1 VFSSPTAL
9 RRHDAAVGRRSRR
22 LVAVCATAPLLLAG
36 LSASPPVAAAP
47 ADGPAPGAPGEQSS
61 WTTGAKQGIGT
72 SAGTASK
79 VWFSLA
85 EGTMTEVYYP
95 QVDVANVRDLQLV
108 VTDGATFTDLE
119 SESTRQRI
127 RLLDRESLSYRQVN
141 TDIDGRYRIVK
152 TYVSDPARASVLVD
166 VRVRSL
172 DGGRYTAFVLYDPA
186 LANSGMH
193 DSGATSGAALV
204 ARDTST
210 EMDVASALVA
220 KPAFRAVSS
229 GFAGVSDGWTDLAA
243 DHRLNWRHV
252 RADDGNVVQVGR
264 LDRNSDGVTRA
275 TLSLGFGNTT
285 RAAKLAARTSL
296 WRTFATVQRFY
307 DKGWARYLDRIDRA
321 PASVRRDEELLT
333 QYNVAVMT
341 LRAHEDKTY
350 RGANIA
356 SLTVPWGEA
365 INADEPG
372 VGGYHLV
379 WARDL
384 YQVATAQLAAGD
396 DAAAH
401 RSLDYLFD
409 VQQRPDGSFPQNSLL
424 DGTPYWGSLQLD
436 EVAFPIILAGQLR
449 RYGAD
454 DWDHVKRAADF
465 LVERGPSTPQERW
478 EEEGGYSPST
488 LAAQIAGLVVA
499 ADIARRHGDGA
510 SAALYRAVA
519 DDWQRQV
526 VDWTFTRTGPLG
538 DGRYFVRIDGNG
550 EPDDGQTV
558 EINNGGGTH
567 DERAIVDGGFLELVR
582 LGVLP
587 ADDPHVRAS
596 LRELDSTIKVI
607 TPHGAMWYRYNN
619 DGYGE
624 KADGS
629 PYDGTGVG
637 RLWPLLSGERG
648 EYRLAAG
655 KGAARTLATMAGA
668 ANAGYLIPEQVWDEP
683 GPRGRRFG
691 EGTGS
696 ATPLAWSMAQYV
708 RLARSIDAARPVE
721 QPALV
726 ARRYA
731 GGDRPD
737 GPVVTLTSPQEGMIT
752 DAATVAVSGT
762 TSGVRAYLNA
772 GGRTTRMPI
781 TDGTFSAPAQLSL
794 GGNEITVVVVG
805 ADGGTT
811 VVRRRV
817 VSANTGDPI
826 GSYADP
832 AGDDNGPG
840 SYVYPANEAFVDGA
854 FDVTRLGV
862 SEDAEDVRFVVT
874 LDGEVTNPWGGDQI
888 SVQRF
893 DLYLRSGTGEG
904 SVPARLG
911 TNARLAAPYDLVIT
925 ADGFVGSAVRDA
937 DGTTV
942 GSARLTA
949 VPERRQ
955 VVISVPRSV
964 LGPVALDSAQYALT
978 VMSHADESEGAGGVR
993 PVYSLDY
1000 WQSSAGTDMSWI
1012 HDYRFGGGA
1021 GEWTGDDPS
1030 RDTVTADPNVLDILV
1045 PPDATQAEV
1054 LDWTAGAPV
1063 QLPYVSLAQE

>member
-1 VFSSPTAL
+1 
-9 RRHDAAVGRRSRR
+9 
-22 LVAVCATAPLLLAG
+22 
-36 LSASPPVAAAP
+36 
-47 ADGPAPGAPGEQSS
+47 
-61 WTTGAKQGIGT
+61 
-72 SAGTASK
+72 
-79 VWFSLA
+79 
-85 EGTMTEVYYP
+85 
-95 QVDVANVRDLQLV
+95 
-108 VTDGATFTDLE
+108 
-119 SESTRQRI
+119 
-127 RLLDRESLSYRQVN
+127 
-141 TDIDGRYRIVK
+141 
-152 TYVSDPARASVLVD
+152 
-166 VRVRSL
+166 
-172 DGGRYTAFVLYDPA
+172 
-186 LANSGMH
+186 
-193 DSGATSGAALV
+193 
-204 ARDTST
+204 
-210 EMDVASALVA
+210 
-220 KPAFRAVSS
+220 
-229 GFAGVSDGWTDLAA
+229 
-243 DHRLNWRHV
+243 
-252 RADDGNVVQVGR
+252 
-264 LDRNSDGVTRA
+264 
-275 TLSLGFGNTT
+275 
-285 RAAKLAARTSL
+285 
-296 WRTFATVQRFY
+296 
-307 DKGWARYLDRIDRA
+307 
-321 PASVRRDEELLT
+321 
-333 QYNVAVMT
+333 
-341 LRAHEDKTY
+341 
-350 RGANIA
+350 
-356 SLTVPWGEA
+356 
-365 INADEPG
+365 
-372 VGGYHLV
+372 V

-874 LDGEVTNPWGGDQI
+874 KSPC
-888 SVQRF
+888 
-893 DLYLRSGTGEG
+893 SGSTCTCA
-904 SVPARLG
+904 VAPARAASRRAWG
-911 TNARLAAPYDLVIT
+911 PTPAWRL
-925 ADGFVGSAVRDA
+925 R
-937 DGTTV
+937 TT
-942 GSARLTA
+942 
-949 VPERRQ
+949 
-955 VVISVPRSV
+955 
-964 LGPVALDSAQYALT
+964 
-978 VMSHADESEGAGGVR
+978 
-993 PVYSLDY
+993 
-1000 WQSSAGTDMSWI
+1000 W
-1012 HDYRFGGGA
+1012 
-1021 GEWTGDDPS
+1021 
-1030 RDTVTADPNVLDILV
+1030 
-1045 PPDATQAEV
+1045 
-1054 LDWTAGAPV
+1054 
-1063 QLPYVSLAQE
+1063 